1 MTLSLAT
8 SIIACVAAFVAL
20 VGTLTL
26 VHRLR
31 KHRAALRHLHA
42 RLLRFHWVEWW
53 TRNAAEMTRA
63 DPSRPYLV
71 HLAYAAALA
80 PSLGEFVHDCAELA
94 QNDQLPDGLRNAA
107 RSFAEEMTAAET
119 AELPWIKWTRENGF
133 TFHPGA
139 QVFSYREA
147 LVAAVKCI
155 PSEGGALPNLQVP
168 TGLDDL

>member
-1 MTLSLAT
+1 MNLSLAT

-20 VGTLTL
+20 AGTLTL
-26 VHRLR
+26 AHKLR
-31 KHRAALRHLHA
+31 KHRAALRHLQA

-94 QNDQLPDGLRNAA
+94 QNDRLPDSLRNAA
-107 RSFAEEMTAAET
+107 RSFAEEMAAAE
-119 AELPWIKWTRENGF
+119 ADELPWIKWTREQGY
-133 TFHPGA
+133 TWHPGA
-139 QVFSYREA
+139 QLFSYREA
-147 LVAAVKCI
+147 LVAALNCI
-155 PSEGGALPNLQVP
+155 PWQGGALPNLQVP
-168 TGLDDL
+168 GGEDDL